1 MIDEARTVLLQALES
16 LDEVR
21 DTHGEARQTYLVVC
35 WAHQIE
41 GSTVR
46 GWNATDHP
54 TFAVVGLLREIA
66 EFIESDAAEVGDDG
80 DDD

>member
-1 MIDEARTVLLQALES
+1 VIDEAREVLLRALES

-21 DTHGEARQTYLVVC
+21 ESHGEARQTYLCVC

-54 TFAVVGLLREIA
+54 TFVVTGMLREIA
-66 EFIESDAAEVGDDG
+66 DFIESDADDTDEDG
-80 DDD
+80 DD

>member
-1 MIDEARTVLLQALES
+1 MIDEARAVLLAALES

-21 DTHGEARQTYLVVC
+21 ESHGEARQTYLCVC

-54 TFAVVGLLREIA
+54 TFATAGLLREIA
-66 EFIESDAAEVGDDG
+66 DYIESDTDDG
-80 DDD
+80 DDDGDD

>member
-1 MIDEARTVLLQALES
+1 VIDEAREVLLRALGA

-21 DTHGEARQTYLVVC
+21 ESHGEARQTYLVVC

-41 GSTVR
+41 GRTVR

-54 TFAVVGLLREIA
+54 TFAVAGLLRELA
-66 EFIESDAAEVGDDG
+66 AYMECDDDEDAGDD
-80 DDD
+80 

>member
-1 MIDEARTVLLQALES
+1 VIDDARQVLLAALES
-16 LDEVR
+16 LDKTREE
-21 DTHGEARQTYLVVC
+21 HGEAKQTYLVVC

-54 TFAVVGLLREIA
+54 AFAVTGLMREIA
-66 EFIESDAAEVGDDG
+66 DYIDAPDEDDDG
-80 DDD
+80 DD